1 MCFGSNILVGLDWAI
16 KDGVDIL
23 SLSIDGGSYPYLRD
37 PIAFGTFTKIGKGFF
52 VSCAAGNEGPMP
64 AIVVNTTLW
73 IMTVGAKTLDRDF
86 LAHVTL
92 GNKTGSPMCLYIVD
106 KEWGINRLVWF
117 I

>member
-23 SLSIDGGSYPYLRD
+23 SLSIDGGSYPYFRD
-37 PIAFGTFTKIGKGFF
+37 PIAFGAFTTIGKGFF
-52 VSCAAGNEGPMP
+52 VSCAAENKGP
-64 AIVVNTTLW
+64 
-73 IMTVGAKTLDRDF
+73 DF
-86 LAHVTL
+86 RPSSLAHVTL

-106 KEWGINRLVWF
+106 KEWGINQLVWF

>member
-1 MCFGSNILVGLDWAI
+1 MGLDWAI

-23 SLSIDGGSYPYLRD
+23 SLSIDGGSYLYFRD
-37 PIAFGTFTKIGKGFF
+37 PIAFGTFTTIGKGFF